1 MPPGDRRGHDV
12 GVTGFSAEE
21 SNNAEVGLATV
32 AVERPADDIAVVR
45 VDGEV
50 DMVTAPAL
58 ESQVVSLLEEKPR
71 VLVIDLSAVRFFSS
85 AGLAVLALAHREA
98 DEATELR
105 VVAND
110 PAVLRPMEL
119 TGLTEDLLIRPDLKA
134 AITG

>member
-1 MPPGDRRGHDV
+1 
-12 GVTGFSAEE
+12 VTGFSAEE
-21 SNNAEVGLATV
+21 PNNAEVGLATV
-32 AVERPADDIAVVR
+32 AVERPADDIAVVH

-58 ESQVVSLLEEKPR
+58 ESQVVTLLGEKPR
-71 VLVIDLSAVRFFSS
+71 VLVIDLSGVRFFSS

-98 DEATELR
+98 DESTQLR

-119 TGLTEDLLIRPDLKA
+119 TGLTEDLLILPDLKA
-134 AITG
+134 AIDG

>member
-1 MPPGDRRGHDV
+1 M
-12 GVTGFSAEE
+12 
-21 SNNAEVGLATV
+21 ATV

-50 DMVTAPAL
+50 DMVTAPAV
-58 ESQVVSLLEEKPR
+58 ESQVVALLAEKPK
-71 VLVIDLSAVRFFSS
+71 VLVIDLTGVRFFSS

-98 DEATELR
+98 DDATQLR

-119 TGLTEDLLIRPDLKA
+119 TGLTEDLLIRPTLQSAMDE
-134 AITG
+134 

>member
-1 MPPGDRRGHDV
+1 
-12 GVTGFSAEE
+12 
-21 SNNAEVGLATV
+21 LATV

-58 ESQVVSLLEEKPR
+58 ESQVVALLGEKPK
-71 VLVIDLSAVRFFSS
+71 VLVIDLTGVRFFSS

-98 DEATELR
+98 DDTTQLR

-119 TGLTEDLLIRPDLKA
+119 TGLTEDLFVRPTLQSAMDE
-134 AITG
+134 